1 MAKVSL
7 NIDIQ
12 LEGSNYRKWA
22 FSVKTVI
29 NATSYGDH
37 LIDDLDAKAD
47 EATIKSW
54 KKADAK
60 VMGTLIL
67 NLVPSLRMSLEH
79 HTYAKEIWNYLEK
92 RYLQPSGALEYSLLQ
107 NLHGIEQ
114 DEMSVEEFYGL
125 FTRITR
131 QLASMVPKSSPGC
144 TSCAA
149 KEKHDEQMLMLCFV
163 MGLR

>member
-1 MAKVSL
+1 MAKDSL
-7 NIDIQ
+7 NIDIK
-12 LEGSNYRKWA
+12 LEGSNYREWA

-67 NLVPSLRMSLEH
+67 NLVPSLRMSLEN
-79 HTYAKEIWNYLEK
+79 HTSAKEIWNYFEK

-107 NLHGIEQ
+107 NLHGIQQ

-125 FTRITR
+125 FTCTTR
-131 QLASMVPKSSPGC
+131 QLTSMVPKSSIGF
-144 TSCAA
+144 TSCTA
-149 KEKHDEQMLMLCFV
+149 KEKHDEQMLMFRFV